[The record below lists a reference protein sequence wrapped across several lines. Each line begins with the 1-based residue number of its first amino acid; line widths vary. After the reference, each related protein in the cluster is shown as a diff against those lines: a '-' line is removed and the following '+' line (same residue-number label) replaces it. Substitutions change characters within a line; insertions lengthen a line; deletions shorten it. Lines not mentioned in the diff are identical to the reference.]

1 MQGIIIS
8 EQNQFSSQVDLN
20 KPSRLGVTYIYFFS
34 SFYFILMHSCHFFGE
49 KHVFT
54 VFEKNLRT
62 STAGGDRCAARQ
74 ELGMQYGQVHLLT
87 I

>member
-1 MQGIIIS
+1 M
-8 EQNQFSSQVDLN
+8 FS
-20 KPSRLGVTYIYFFS
+20 
-34 SFYFILMHSCHFFGE
+34 
-49 KHVFT
+49 

-74 ELGMQYGQVHLLT
+74 ELGTQYGQVHLLT